1 VQAGMSCFAQLD
13 PEILANG
20 MEKLE
25 RDLESGAWD
34 ARHGHLRTEPSHD
47 LGYRILAA
55 GLP

>member
-13 PEILANG
+13 PDAVARGTEQLR
-20 MEKLE
+20 

-34 ARHGHLRTEPSHD
+34 ERHGHLRTLTEID
-47 LGYRILAA
+47 LSYRVLVA